1 MNLNLTAQLGILH
14 LTCDGTNYTLT
25 AGTSDTNSGAVDLAQ
40 YAAKKILFLVAL
52 GAVAS
57 SGAGTIKVQHSD
69 DNSTFVDVEGTS
81 QAWTDTDDDKV
92 LGVEIVRPLKR
103 YLRVVITR
111 GDAGNSTINGVFAIV
126 GDNRTVPF
134 TQLTTAGQFVRTPEL
149 FASPNTGT
157 A

>member
-1 MNLNLTAQLGILH
+1 MNIFAQLGLLH

-25 AGTSDTNSGAVDLAQ
+25 AGTSDTNSGSVDLAQ
-40 YAAKKILFLVAL
+40 YAAKRIAFLVAL
-52 GAVAS
+52 GAIAA

-81 QAWTDTDDDKV
+81 QAWADTDDDKV
-92 LGVEIVRPLKR
+92 LGVEIHRPLKR

-111 GDAGNSTINGVFAIV
+111 GDAGNSTINGVFALV
-126 GDNRTVPF
+126 GDSRTVPF
-134 TQLTTAGQFVRTPEL
+134 TQLVTAGQFVRQPEI
-149 FASPNTGT
+149 FASPATGT